1 VDDEPLAHPVSGR
14 RRPLPEREKSLLAYL
29 AVMTVATQAGCD
41 EQTAADALDE
51 LAGQGKVAIWWD
63 EERAILV
70 ASGHDLVVAERV
82 WLRLHAARPSLN

>member
-1 VDDEPLAHPVSGR
+1 VDDEPLARPVFG
-14 RRPLPEREKSLLAYL
+14 RRPLPDRERSLLAYL

-63 EERAILV
+63 EERAILS
-70 ASGHDLVVAERV
+70 AAGHDLVVAERV
-82 WLRLHAARPSLN
+82 WLRLHANDPALN